1 LDDEMMKLLTTID
14 VESLFTRIPQPKLLT
29 IVEEQLKLI
38 GLDEE
43 TRQQYLKY
51 IQVIATL
58 NIFRANDIFYL
69 QTIGLAM
76 GGSLS
81 GALANIYL
89 GVLEKEVL
97 QNENI
102 LLFNRYMDDILL
114 ISTFS
119 ETELYLFIENLQEIY
134 QLPLTETHNSFSVTF
149 LDMKIIYSHKLHQL
163 MICPYSRNFPYYP
176 LPSRITRRGVKKEVS
191 ILKNVNKSISNL

>member
-1 LDDEMMKLLTTID
+1 VLKVFILPQLPLLQLLTTID

-43 TRQQYLKY
+43 TRQQYLKH

-76 GGSLS
+76 GVG
-81 GALANIYL
+81 
-89 GVLEKEVL
+89 
-97 QNENI
+97 
-102 LLFNRYMDDILL
+102 R
-114 ISTFS
+114 
-119 ETELYLFIENLQEIY
+119 
-134 QLPLTETHNSFSVTF
+134 
-149 LDMKIIYSHKLHQL
+149 
-163 MICPYSRNFPYYP
+163 
-176 LPSRITRRGVKKEVS
+176 
-191 ILKNVNKSISNL
+191 